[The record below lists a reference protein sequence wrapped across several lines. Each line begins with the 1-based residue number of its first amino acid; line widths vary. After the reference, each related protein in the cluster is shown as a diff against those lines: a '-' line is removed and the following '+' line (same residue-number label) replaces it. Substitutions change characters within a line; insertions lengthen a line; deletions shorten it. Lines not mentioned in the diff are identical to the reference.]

1 MRAIS
6 RSIALIVVV
15 GAIVG
20 VLAVGYFAVVPPPGG
35 SGSCYLV
42 ISDNP
47 SSGGNVNGFQ
57 NGQDIGVT
65 CGGTFTFNASA
76 YSGYSFSYWS
86 SSSVT
91 FSCTTC
97 LSTDVTI
104 PTTTTTGITYS
115 MTANFQSTTNTLSSS
130 IQASPNSGL
139 SPLAVSFSSAVTGGS
154 APYTYSWTFGD
165 GGTSTSSTTS
175 HTYQNAGVYLAQLAV
190 QDSSGASSS
199 TSVSVRVSQQVT
211 NYTTTTMAM
220 ATTATTSTTASASP
234 TGSGG
239 TQPPGLPIAWT
250 TSNMSVQAK
259 TITSQI
265 LIPNGPTISNVQS
278 TSQIS
283 YMAYGQSN
291 GAVVQLGF
299 STSGPVNLSIQTSE
313 APSSVWANST
323 QITSWTY
330 ANGVLSISADPYTLT
345 MFFPT
350 PSSNI
355 PESEIILILIVIV
368 AFGAALGASLRRR

>member
-1 MRAIS
+1 M
-6 RSIALIVVV
+6 
-15 GAIVG
+15 
-20 VLAVGYFAVVPPPGG
+20 
-35 SGSCYLV
+35 
-42 ISDNP
+42 
-47 SSGGNVNGFQ
+47 NGFQ
-57 NGQDIGVT
+57 NGADIGVT
-65 CGGTFTFNASA
+65 CGGTFTFAATAN
-76 YSGYSFSYWS
+76 SGYSFSDWS

-91 FSCTTC
+91 FSCGTCASTT
-97 LSTDVTI
+97 VTI

-115 MTANFQSTTNTLSSS
+115 MAANFQSTTNALSASV
-130 IQASPNSGL
+130 QASPSSGI
-139 SPLAVSFSSAVTGGS
+139 SPLAVSFSSTVTGGS
-154 APYTYSWTFGD
+154 APYTYAWTFGD
-165 GGTSTSSTTS
+165 GGTSTSSTPS
-175 HTYQNAGVYLAQLAV
+175 YTYQNAGVYLVQLTV
-190 QDSSGASSS
+190 QDSTGASSS
-199 TSVSVRVSQQVT
+199 TSVSIRVSQQVT
-211 NYTTTTMAM
+211 NNTTTVV
-220 ATTATTSTTASASP
+220 TTASV

-239 TQPPGLPIAWT
+239 RQPPGLPIAWA

-313 APSSVWANST
+313 APTSVWANAT

-330 ANGVLSISADPYTLT
+330 ANGVLSISADPYSVTL
-345 MFFPT
+345 FFPT
-350 PSSNI
+350 PSSAI
-355 PESEIILILIVIV
+355 PMSEIILIIIVIV